1 MAISPQIIVLVLC
14 CALLGAAGQIF
25 FKLSSTNFSFNPLEL
40 IKNYKFIIG
49 AILYALSAL
58 LFVWTLK
65 FGDLSILYP
74 IIATSYI
81 WVAIFSKILLNEPFL
96 PFKWVGV
103 GLIISGIYL
112 IVK

>member
-1 MAISPQIIVLVLC
+1 MKVDPAIILLVLG
-14 CALLGAAGQIF
+14 CALLGAMGQIF
-25 FKLSSTNFSFNPLEL
+25 FKLSSENFSFNPLEL

-49 AILYALSAL
+49 ALLYGFSAV

-81 WVAIFSKILLNEPFL
+81 WVAIFSVILLNEPFPPL
-96 PFKWVGV
+96 KWLGI
-103 GLIISGIYL
+103 GLIISGIAV
-112 IVK
+112 IVR